1 MITLKKVQQIILIDV
16 IKFFHNILAKD
27 IIIDTINYL
36 RNNKNILKIKKKKK
50 FKFKSAP
57 LSKRA
62 EKYK

>member
-36 RNNKNILKIKKKKK
+36 RNNKNMLQIKERKK